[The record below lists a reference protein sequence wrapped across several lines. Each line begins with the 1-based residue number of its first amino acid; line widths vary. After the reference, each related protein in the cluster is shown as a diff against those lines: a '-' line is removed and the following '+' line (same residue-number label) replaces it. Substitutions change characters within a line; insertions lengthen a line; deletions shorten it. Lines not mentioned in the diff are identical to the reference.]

1 MGLAKAWR
9 FYWERKKR
17 MKGSHKQALPELP
30 VSRKYVKLLIIKYIN
45 IIKSQKGPC
54 SIEKSG

>member
-45 IIKSQKGPC
+45 IIKSQKGP
-54 SIEKSG
+54 